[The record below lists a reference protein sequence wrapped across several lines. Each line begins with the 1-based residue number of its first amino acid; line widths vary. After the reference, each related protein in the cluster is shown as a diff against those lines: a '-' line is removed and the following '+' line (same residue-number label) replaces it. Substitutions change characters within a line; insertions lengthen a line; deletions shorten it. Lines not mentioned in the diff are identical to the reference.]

1 MTLYRYRMSP
11 ERKDRVEV
19 VLGPQDEFPV
29 SVQRTR
35 VQDRLPARSLTVYST
50 YHLQPGDPG
59 IMAE

>member
-1 MTLYRYRMSP
+1 MSP
-11 ERKDRVEV
+11 EKKDRVDV

-29 SVQRTR
+29 SAQQTR

-50 YHLQPGDPG
+50 YHLQQGDPG